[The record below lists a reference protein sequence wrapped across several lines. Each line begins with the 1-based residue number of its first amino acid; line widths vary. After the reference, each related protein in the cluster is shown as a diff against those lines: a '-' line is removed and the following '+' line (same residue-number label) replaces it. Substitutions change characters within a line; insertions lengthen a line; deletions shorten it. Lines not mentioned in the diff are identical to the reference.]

1 MNTPT
6 DKYLL
11 TVEEAAELLALGRT
25 TVYALIRSGALNSVQ
40 VGRLRRVRP
49 SDLQTF
55 AESLATVPTPAAA

>member
-1 MNTPT
+1 LNTPT

-25 TVYALIRSGALNSVQ
+25 TVYALIRSGDLNSVQ

-49 SDLQTF
+49 SDLAAF